1 MEEKNGAGRQYDL
14 LKEYLTELGSVAVA
28 FSGGVDSAFLLKTA
42 VDILGRDKVLAITAA
57 SSLFPEREQKEA
69 EEFCVKY
76 GIKQIKVNHNAFE
89 IKGFENNPPN
99 RCYLCKRRLFEQIIS
114 IAEENN
120 IKYVADGSNMDDNGD
135 YRPGME
141 ATRELNIKSPL
152 QYAGLYKKDIRE
164 LSRKIGLPTWDKP
177 SIACLASRFAYGETI
192 SEEKLAMVDKAEQL
206 LSDLGFR
213 QLRVRIHG
221 QENGFTARI
230 EIMPEEFPQLM
241 EGGSRKRINKY
252 FKEIGF
258 SYVAL
263 DLEGYRMGKMNNI
276 VKTAWK
282 ERQNEL

>member
-114 IAEENN
+114 
-120 IKYVADGSNMDDNGD
+120 
-135 YRPGME
+135 ME

-241 EGGSRKRINKY
+241 EEDSRKRINKY

-282 ERQNEL
+282 RQNEL